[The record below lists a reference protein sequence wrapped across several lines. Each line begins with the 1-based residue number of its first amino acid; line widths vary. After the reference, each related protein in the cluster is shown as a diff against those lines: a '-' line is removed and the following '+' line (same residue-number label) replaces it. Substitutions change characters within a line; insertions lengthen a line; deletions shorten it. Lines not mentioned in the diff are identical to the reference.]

1 MLINN
6 KDPYCKL
13 VENPIFIDET
23 EENIKLVENLYYHL
37 NSMESQQLDREK
49 LVIIL
54 EEILQNKNIVKYL
67 YDNYQ
72 FTDTN
77 HDKINLF
84 KKIYDDLV
92 VNKKKNF
99 ENLNLVNDFV
109 LSWIHLM
116 YH

>member
-1 MLINN
+1 MLCLHQKTKHRLISN
-6 KDPYCKL
+6 KDPSC
-13 VENPIFIDET
+13 
-23 EENIKLVENLYYHL
+23 KLVENLYYHL
-37 NSMESQQLDREK
+37 NSIESRQLDREK

-54 EEILQNKNIVKYL
+54 EKILQNKNIVKYL
-67 YDNYQ
+67 YDNYE
-72 FTDTN
+72 FTDAN

-92 VNKKKNF
+92 INKKKNF